1 MFKMVDKISRHFR
14 QKIAYFFYP
23 ESFCL
28 IARSTVLFLNVSNV
42 REKIKLRFIVQYI
55 VLLSG
60 LNVHGS
66 WNNEERSVEGGAEE
80 FKT

>member
-1 MFKMVDKISRHFR
+1 M
-14 QKIAYFFYP
+14 
-23 ESFCL
+23 
-28 IARSTVLFLNVSNV
+28 LFLNVSNV

-66 WNNEERSVEGGAEE
+66 WNNEERSVDVGAEE